1 MFSTPLRIDALGA
14 RTRALILLSLCQA
27 ILACAPQVEP
37 YRYIDLLPVDGLST
51 DLVASLDQPEVWFAG
66 KLPLRWIL
74 QRDAY
79 AVVLANDPPSVLPGI
94 TIALTADTSAGI
106 RLRANPSTQGVSP
119 AGNICASYYPLPGN
133 VEIEFGWSADCLG
146 KDLPM
151 TVEFDVLD
159 ANGTVIG
166 QERLGFALKTQGWYL
181 LKDFI

>member
-1 MFSTPLRIDALGA
+1 MFSTAWLIDALGA
-14 RTRALILLSLCQA
+14 RARALLLLPLCQT
-27 ILACAPQVEP
+27 ILACAPQIEP
-37 YRYIDLLPVDGLST
+37 YRYIDFLPVDGLST
-51 DLVASLDQPEVWFAG
+51 DLVAGLDQPEVWFAG

-74 QRDAY
+74 RRDAY

-106 RLRANPSTQGVSP
+106 RLRPNPSTQGVSP

-159 ANGTVIG
+159 TTGAVIG
-166 QERLGFALKTQGWYL
+166 NERLNFSLSTQGWYV